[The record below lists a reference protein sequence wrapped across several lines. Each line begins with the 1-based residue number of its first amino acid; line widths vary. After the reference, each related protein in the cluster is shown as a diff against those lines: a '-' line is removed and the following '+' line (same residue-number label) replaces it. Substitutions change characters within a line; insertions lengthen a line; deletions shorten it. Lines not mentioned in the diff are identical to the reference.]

1 MITTGSSMQAI
12 TLTAPPRSRQVSMSI
27 LKTRFRRCAQLI
39 EARRSAGVRSCGS
52 STALG
57 LLPLPRFAGVTDARC
72 LLFGANTPWNLE
84 SWRQVFSE
92 DIFVVEGMQKARYSP
107 AFTGGVFSAVM
118 DVPSHHFHQWV
129 AERYRERSD
138 ESG

>member
-1 MITTGSSMQAI
+1 VLQVIEDLFDHHWVFDAGDNLDSAAAFPAGLDVDIEDPLQ
-12 TLTAPPRSRQVSMSI
+12 TLRPAHRGAAFGRDS
-27 LKTRFRRCAQLI
+27 L
-39 EARRSAGVRSCGS
+39 
-52 STALG
+52 

-129 AERYRERSD
+129 AEKYGAKSD
-138 ESG
+138 EGG